1 MKWKRTILAIAI
13 ALIAVIGFQCFWL
26 FRQYSTQR
34 AQLNQQLDD
43 ALAECDYK
51 ELLVRGNRVYHGNM
65 SAQYYV
71 STAQDIYE
79 SVWKSTRIEKKGNYF
94 KKITIEKYKKTKPA
108 TTKDKDIELSLDS
121 SKSKPFKKMIKEIR
135 AGLHQVLDT
144 AAVPEVATFYN
155 LLSQQM
161 SPFGLGGKMRV
172 ELWKDGKLVS
182 HTQGKN
188 YDSRHATRTGLL
200 QWESGD
206 HPMSYRVYSA
216 PLGRLVL
223 GNMAGVIGM
232 SVFVFLLLLGVF
244 WMLWHSIREL
254 QAVNEMK
261 SDFVNNMTHELK
273 TPISV
278 AYAANDA
285 LLNFNQSLSEE
296 KQNDYLKISMQQLKK
311 LGQLVEQILQM
322 TMERRK
328 SMKLDMQQVDA
339 LPIVNELAEEYKL
352 KTDKDL
358 TFHVEKEDDSAT
370 VYADSQQLQHV
381 LSNLIDN
388 AIKYSG
394 QQVTITIRLE
404 PQRIIVADDGI
415 GIAREKQKYI
425 FDKFYRVPQ
434 GNKHDVKGYG
444 LGLYYVR
451 AIMERMGGSID
462 VKSALGRGTMFTL
475 KFSEVNNQKE
485 HE

>member
-1 MKWKRTILAIAI
+1 MKWKRIILAIAV
-13 ALIAVIGFQCFWL
+13 ALTAVIGFQCFWL
-26 FRQYSTQR
+26 FRQYNMQR
-34 AQLNQQLDD
+34 AQLSQQLVD

-51 ELLVRGNRVYHGNM
+51 ELLVRGSRIYRGNM
-65 SAQYYV
+65 SVDYYV
-71 STAQDIYE
+71 STLQNKY
-79 SVWKSTRIEKKGNYF
+79 KSLSKSIRIEKEGNYF
-94 KKITIEKYKKTKPA
+94 KKTTIERYKQTDSA
-108 TTKDKDIELSLDS
+108 TTQDKDFELSMDS
-121 SKSKPFKKMIKEIR
+121 SKSKPFAKMIKEIR
-135 AGLHQVLDT
+135 TGLHQVLDT
-144 AAVPEVATFYN
+144 AAVPEVATFYH

-172 ELWKDGKLVS
+172 ELWKDDRLVS
-182 HTQGKN
+182 HTQGKD
-188 YDSRHATRTGLL
+188 YDSRHAIQTGLL
-200 QWESGD
+200 QWKSD
-206 HPMSYRVYSA
+206 NHRMSYRVYSA
-216 PLGRLVL
+216 PLGRVVL

-232 SVFVFLLLLGVF
+232 SLFVFLLLLGVF

-296 KQNDYLKISMQQLKK
+296 KRKDYLKISMQQLKK

-339 LPIVNELAEEYKL
+339 LPIVNELVEEYKL
-352 KTDKDL
+352 KTDKDV
-358 TFHVEKEDDSAT
+358 TFQVEKEDASAT

-388 AIKYSG
+388 AVKYSG
-394 QQVTITIRLE
+394 QQVTVIIRLE
-404 PQRIIVADDGI
+404 PQRITVADNGI
-415 GIAREKQKYI
+415 GIAREKQEYI

-434 GNKHDVKGYG
+434 GNKQDVKGYG

-451 AIMERMGGSID
+451 AIMERMGGSIE
-462 VKSALGRGTMFTL
+462 VRSALGRGTVFTL
-475 KFSEVNNQKE
+475 QFSKEDNQNE